1 VGNLKIGGITLA
13 YQINDMIMMDN
24 GESDT
29 VIKQ

>member
-1 VGNLKIGGITLA
+1 LGNLKTEGITSS
-13 YQINDMIMMDN
+13 YQIGDMIGMEN

>member
-1 VGNLKIGGITLA
+1 VGNLKTGGITSA
-13 YQINDMIMMDN
+13 YQINDMIMMEN